1 MTAISPLVPAVA
13 LPVKQV
19 VEQVYATHPE
29 KKVTLYFLVTGL
41 VFLLVGVSVGTL
53 QALNYAGIDVYSHFP
68 LLKSYYQGLSL
79 HGILNAL
86 VFTTYFISGLLLYLP
101 CRSLNVRP
109 NLVVAW
115 IAYWT
120 MTVGVLMVAAAVLS
134 NNATLLYTFYPPL
147 QGSPLFYIGAALLV
161 VGSLIIGVQ
170 VITIWTVWKRN
181 HPGEVTPLVAFMSV
195 ATWMMWA
202 IASLGLVAEVVFL
215 LIPWSLGWTK
225 GVDPLLARTLFW
237 YTGHPIVYFWV
248 LPAYISWYALL
259 PKQAG
264 GLIASETMA
273 RLSFV
278 LFLLLSTPVGL
289 HHQYSDTGLSMGW
302 KIIQMLLTFLVI
314 IPSLLTAF
322 SVGASLEIAAR
333 LRGGGGWLGWTRH
346 LPWKDPVFTAQVLAM
361 ISFIPGGAGGV
372 VNASIALDSAVHNT
386 AWIPGHFH
394 ITVGTAT
401 TLTFFAVSFWLL
413 PHLTR
418 KPLASVKTALWAS
431 WLWFWGMILFAL
443 GMHWEGLIGI
453 PRRTY
458 LATATGLGDMLE
470 RAHIPMALTGISG
483 MVLLAASVLYFTVIF
498 RTLLGKKRVSEQAEV
513 PIPWSESLEQ
523 FEAQQAAMQI
533 SGTQVEEVQAEGT
546 RATTQRPGISA
557 GSLRIAGAVRVMDRL
572 WVFFA
577 LALLLVVIMYLP
589 LLIGMLLNPHPV
601 PGLRLW

>member
-1 MTAISPLVPAVA
+1 
-13 LPVKQV
+13 
-19 VEQVYATHPE
+19 
-29 KKVTLYFLVTGL
+29 
-41 VFLLVGVSVGTL
+41 
-53 QALNYAGIDVYSHFP
+53 
-68 LLKSYYQGLSL
+68 
-79 HGILNAL
+79 
-86 VFTTYFISGLLLYLP
+86 
-101 CRSLNVRP
+101 
-109 NLVVAW
+109 
-115 IAYWT
+115 
-120 MTVGVLMVAAAVLS
+120 
-134 NNATLLYTFYPPL
+134 
-147 QGSPLFYIGAALLV
+147 
-161 VGSLIIGVQ
+161 
-170 VITIWTVWKRN
+170 
-181 HPGEVTPLVAFMSV
+181 MSV

-202 IASLGLVAEVVFL
+202 IASLGLVTEVVFL

-237 YTGHPIVYFWV
+237 STGHPSVYFWV

-289 HHQYSDTGLSMGW
+289 HHQFSDTGLSMGW

-333 LRGGGGWLGWTRH
+333 MRIGLEKLNGGLARQSGWLGWIRH

-458 LATATGLGDMLE
+458 FATATGLSDMIG

-483 MVLLAASVLYFTVIF
+483 MVLMVASILYFTVIF
-498 RTLLGKKRVSEQAEV
+498 RTLLGRKRVSEQAEV
-513 PIPWSESLEQ
+513 PIPWSESLES
-523 FEAQQAAMQI
+523 FEART
-533 SGTQVEEVQAEGT
+533 SDTRSAEAQT
-546 RATTQRPGISA
+546 AVARTSAPPASAPSA
-557 GSLRIAGAVRVMDRL
+557 GGMRIAGAVRVMDRL
-572 WVFFA
+572 WIFFA
-577 LALLLVVIMYLP
+577 LSLMLVIIMYLP
-589 LLIGMLLNPHPV
+589 LLIGMLLNPHPI
-601 PGLRLW
+601 PGIRLW

>member
-1 MTAISPLVPAVA
+1 MTTVPAPTRP
-13 LPVKQV
+13 L
-19 VEQVYATHPE
+19 EQVYAAHPE

-41 VFLLVGVSVGTL
+41 VLLLIGVAIGPL
-53 QALNYAGIDVYSHFP
+53 QALNYAGIDVYRYLPF
-68 LLKSYYQGLSL
+68 LKSYYQGLSL
-79 HGILNAL
+79 HGVLNAL

-101 CRSLNVRP
+101 CRDLKVRP

-115 IAYWT
+115 SAYWI
-120 MTVGVLMVAAAVLS
+120 MTAGVLMAAWATLS

-147 QGSPLFYIGAALLV
+147 MGSPLFYIGAALLV

-170 VITIWTVWKRN
+170 VTLIWTIWKRE

-195 ATWMMWA
+195 ATWMMWLL
-202 IASLGLVAEVVFL
+202 ASLGLVVEVAFL
-215 LIPWSLGWTK
+215 LIPWSLGWTA

-259 PKQAG
+259 PSTAG
-264 GLIASETMA
+264 GKIASETMA

-278 LFLLLSTPVGL
+278 LFLLLSVPVGL
-289 HHQYSDTGLSMGW
+289 HHQYADTGIAAPW
-302 KIIQMLLTFLVI
+302 KIIQMLLTFLVV

-322 SVGASLEIAAR
+322 SVGASLDIAAR
-333 LRGGGGWLGWTRH
+333 ARGGRGWIGWTRF
-346 LPWKDPVFTAQVLAM
+346 LPWKNPVFTAQVLAM

-372 VNASIALDSAVHNT
+372 VNASAALDSAVHNT

-401 TLTFFAVSFWLL
+401 TLTFFGISFWLL

-418 KPLASVKTALWAS
+418 KPLASVKAALWAS
-431 WLWFWGMILFAL
+431 WLWFWGMIIFAV

-458 LATATGLGDMLE
+458 LATATGLGDLIA

-483 MVLLAASVLYFTVIF
+483 VVLMFASIFYFYVIF
-498 RTLLGKKRVSEQAEV
+498 ATLLGKARVPESAEM
-513 PIPWSESLEQ
+513 PIPFSESLEQ
-523 FEAQQAAMQI
+523 AEARAA
-533 SGTQVEEVQAEGT
+533 
-546 RATTQRPGISA
+546 GISPA
-557 GSLRIAGAVRVMDRL
+557 GMKIAGAVRLLDRL
-572 WVFFA
+572 WIFAA
-577 LALLLVVIMYLP
+577 LAALLVALMYGPVLIDLGLNAHP
-589 LLIGMLLNPHPV
+589 L

>member
-1 MTAISPLVPAVA
+1 MTTTVSPA
-13 LPVKQV
+13 LRPT
-19 VEQVYATHPE
+19 EQVYAGHPE

-41 VFLLVGVSVGTL
+41 VLLLIGVAIGPL
-53 QALNYAGIDVYSHFP
+53 QALNYAGIDVYRYLPF
-68 LLKSYYQGLSL
+68 LKSYYQGLSL
-79 HGILNAL
+79 HGVLNAL

-101 CRSLNVRP
+101 CRALKVRP
-109 NLVVAW
+109 NLLVAW
-115 IAYWT
+115 GAYWT
-120 MTVGVLMVAAAVLS
+120 MTAGVLMAAAALLT

-170 VITIWTVWKRN
+170 VIVIWTQWKRQ
-181 HPGEVTPLVAFMSV
+181 HPGEITPLVAFMSV
-195 ATWMMWA
+195 ATWMMWL
-202 IASLGLVAEVVFL
+202 IASLGLVVEVVFL
-215 LIPWSLGWTK
+215 LIPWSLGWVK

-248 LPAYISWYALL
+248 MPAYISWYALL
-259 PKQAG
+259 PGQAG
-264 GLIASETMA
+264 GKIASETMA

-289 HHQYSDTGLSMGW
+289 HHQFADTGISMSW
-302 KIIQMLLTFLVI
+302 KVIQMLLTFLVV

-333 LRGGGGWLGWTRH
+333 LRGGGGWVGWIRH

-361 ISFIPGGAGGV
+361 VSFIPGGAGGI
-372 VNASIALDSAVHNT
+372 VNASIALDSEVHNT

-418 KPLASVKTALWAS
+418 KPLASVKGALWAS
-431 WLWFWGMILFAL
+431 WLWFWGMIIFAI

-458 LATATGLGDMLE
+458 LATATGLGDMLA
-470 RAHIPMALTGISG
+470 RAQIPMALTGISG
-483 MVLLAASVLYFTVIF
+483 MVLMVASIFYFSVIF
-498 RTLLGKKRVSEQAEV
+498 RTLLGRQRVAESAEV
-513 PIPWSESLEQ
+513 PIPVSESLEQ
-523 FEAQQAAMQI
+523 FEAREAGLSAAGMK
-533 SGTQVEEVQAEGT
+533 V
-546 RATTQRPGISA
+546 
-557 GSLRIAGAVRVMDRL
+557 AGAVRLMERL
-572 WVFFA
+572 WIFFA
-577 LALLLVVIMYLP
+577 LALALVVLMYLP
-589 LLIGMLLNPHPV
+589 MLIGMVLNTHLL
-601 PGLRLW
+601 PGQRLW

>member
-1 MTAISPLVPAVA
+1 MTTAPPPTVSAPA
-13 LPVKQV
+13 LPT
-19 VEQVYATHPE
+19 EQVYLGHPE

-41 VFLLVGVSVGTL
+41 LMLLIGVAIGPL
-53 QALNYAGIDVYSHFP
+53 QALNYANIDVYQYLPF
-68 LLKSYYQGLSL
+68 LKSYYQGLSL
-79 HGILNAL
+79 HGVLNAL

-101 CRSLNVRP
+101 CRALGVRP

-115 IAYWT
+115 AAYWT
-120 MTVGVLMVAAAVLS
+120 MTIGVLMAAWAVLG

-161 VGSLIIGVQ
+161 VGSLIIAAQ
-170 VITIWTVWKRN
+170 VIVIWTGWKRS
-181 HPGEVTPLVAFMSV
+181 HPGEITPLAAYMSV
-195 ATWMMWA
+195 ATWMMWV
-202 IASLGLVAEVVFL
+202 IASLGLVVEVVVF

-237 YTGHPIVYFWV
+237 YTGHAIVYFWV

-259 PKQAG
+259 PRQAG
-264 GLIASETMA
+264 GVIASDSMA

-289 HHQYSDTGLSMGW
+289 HHQYSDTGLSIGW
-302 KIIQMLLTFLVI
+302 KTVQMLLTFLVVV
-314 IPSLLTAF
+314 PSMLTAF
-322 SVGASLEIAAR
+322 SVGASLELAAQA
-333 LRGGGGWLGWTRH
+333 RGGGGYFGWTRR

-361 ISFIPGGAGGV
+361 ISFIPGGAGGI
-372 VNASIALDSAVHNT
+372 VNASLALDTAVHNT

-401 TLTFFAVSFWLL
+401 TLTFFAISFWLL

-418 KPLASVKTALWAS
+418 KPLASVKMALWSA
-431 WLWFWGMILFAL
+431 WLWFWGMIIFAV

-458 LATATGLGDMLE
+458 FAGATGLSEMIS
-470 RAHIPMALTGISG
+470 RAQVPLALTGISG
-483 MVLLAASVLYFTVIF
+483 MVLAVAAVLYFTVIF
-498 RTLLGKKRVSEQAEV
+498 RTLLGRTRVSAQAEV
-513 PIPWSESLEQ
+513 PIPFSQSLAEV
-523 FEAQQAAMQI
+523 EAL
-533 SGTQVEEVQAEGT
+533 
-546 RATTQRPGISA
+546 A
-557 GSLRIAGAVRVMDRL
+557 GNGGSPKIAGAVRVLERL

-577 LALLLVVIMYLP
+577 LALALVMVMYLP
-589 LLIGMLLNPHPV
+589 TFISLLLNPHPV